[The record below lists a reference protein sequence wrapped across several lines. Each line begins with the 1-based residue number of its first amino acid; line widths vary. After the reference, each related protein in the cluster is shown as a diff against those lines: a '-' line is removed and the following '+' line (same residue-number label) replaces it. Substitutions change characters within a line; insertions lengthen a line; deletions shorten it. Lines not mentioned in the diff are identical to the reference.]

1 MDGSSEL
8 QHRILSLK
16 VQECITNENEEM
28 IISLLENVSK
38 DLRKKVVDHEIQG
51 KSALFLACELEQEEI
66 VKYLVEQCDADVER
80 EGLLDDVMYTVP
92 LWIAAERGSF
102 NVVKCLVENGAD
114 CNKPLEGKLSPLMA
128 ACQSDSEDIVY
139 FLCEHGADVNI
150 VSDAGDTCLRKAAGN
165 YELCK
170 FLISQGSDV
179 NQGEKGQYPIL
190 HLGIKSKNLD
200 SVIELLS
207 AGADPGSVDFEGN
220 DALKFAAIVGDV
232 DIVQFLV
239 ETLQYSKERISE
251 TYKLLGACAIAR
263 EDFDT
268 GIEFWQKAIASGDS
282 TLTEDHP
289 SSAIYRGVVEP
300 KTLSDL
306 EELKKCT
313 QDLLLSS
320 FVALERI
327 LGRTHGET
335 IHRILMYG
343 TALSYDE
350 IGEESTRMIMY
361 AYDLLR
367 EKHLVLHRMTEYALS
382 QIVRCLFDLY
392 RESEDDVDV
401 VTPASL
407 HQLHLDVLSRV
418 VDFVIK
424 SQTEFENISNQE
436 KQSTFS
442 ALLDHVL
449 DVLFLFSGADL
460 SASDEEKYGSYLA
473 RLVRANLHDYENRGL
488 LHLALSRKLN
498 RKIIFMMSEGWRNW
512 YVYLTEVLL
521 LQGVNLNSRDNEGNT
536 AFHYSA
542 ALLPTNSSKRVI
554 ELFLDAG
561 GHVDAVNN
569 SGKTVMECL
578 RENGYTVC
586 EVRDTTLKCLASR
599 AVVCY
604 GISVPHSI
612 LNNVMDMLKIH
623 GLKTEN

>member
-8 QHRILSLK
+8 QHRILALK
-16 VQECITNENEEM
+16 VQESITNENKEM
-28 IISLLENVSK
+28 IASLLENVSK
-38 DLRKKVVDHEIQG
+38 DLKKRVVDHEIQG
-51 KSALFLACELEQEEI
+51 KTSLFLACELEQEDI
-66 VKYLVEQCDADVER
+66 VKYLVEECDADVEK
-80 EGLLDDVMYTVP
+80 EGLLDDVMYAVP
-92 LWIAAERGSF
+92 LWIAAEHGLF
-102 NVVKCLVENGAD
+102 NVVKCLVEKGAD
-114 CNKPLEGKLSPLMA
+114 CNKTSQGKLSPLMA
-128 ACQSDSEDIVY
+128 ACQSDSEEIVH

-150 VSDAGDTCLRKAAGN
+150 VSDAGDTCLRKAVGN

-179 NQGEKGQYPIL
+179 NQGEKGQYPII

-207 AGADPGSVDFEGN
+207 AGADPSSVDFEGN
-220 DALKFAAIVGDV
+220 DALQFAAIVGDV
-232 DIVQFLV
+232 DIVNFLM
-239 ETLQYSKERISE
+239 ETQKYSKKRISE
-251 TYKLLGACAIAR
+251 TYRLLGACAISR
-263 EDFDT
+263 DNFDT
-268 GIEFWQKAIASGDS
+268 GIEFWQKAIAVEESNMI
-282 TLTEDHP
+282 EDYP
-289 SSAIYRGVVEP
+289 TNAIYRWVIEP

-306 EELKKCT
+306 EDLETCT
-313 QDLLLSS
+313 DDLLLSS
-320 FVALERI
+320 LVTLERI

-350 IGEESTRMIMY
+350 IGEESTRIIMY

-367 EKHLVLHRMTEYALS
+367 EKHPVLHRMTEYALS
-382 QIVRCLFDLY
+382 QIVRCLFDMY
-392 RESEDDVDV
+392 REREDDTDLI
-401 VTPASL
+401 TPTSL
-407 HQLHLDVLSRV
+407 HQLHLEVLSRI

-424 SQTEFENISNQE
+424 SQIELETSSDQE

-442 ALLDHVL
+442 ALLEQVL

-460 SASDEEKYGSYLA
+460 NASDEEKYESYLA
-473 RLVRANLHDYENRGL
+473 RLVRANLHDFENRSL
-488 LHLALSRKLN
+488 LHLTLSRKLN

-542 ALLPTNSSKRVI
+542 ALLPTNSTKRVI
-554 ELFLDAG
+554 KLFLEAD

-569 SGKTVMECL
+569 NGKTVMDCL
-578 RENGYTVC
+578 RENGHTVC
-586 EVRDTTLKCLASR
+586 EVRDTSLKCLASR
-599 AVVCY
+599 AVVLY

-612 LNNVMDMLKIH
+612 LNNTEDLLKIH
-623 GLKTEN
+623 GLKTDN